1 MAEQQL
7 ANLVQEIET
16 NIKSALVQRH
26 MTQVELAR
34 LLDISPV
41 RANQA
46 IKGDMRPSSVAIRK
60 KIYRVLDI
68 KD

>member
-16 NIKSALVQRH
+16 NIKSALVQHH